1 MRRTILTR
9 RAMLSGLAGGLA
21 ACSSGYPEN
30 LNLGPERSDAS
41 AYRIPMDAAPEV
53 WMRHLAPQASR
64 PGRTML
70 ALSGGG
76 EDGAFGAGLLN
87 GLSQIG
93 ERPDPDIVTG
103 ISTGALMAPFV
114 FLGPGSDAALRR
126 IYTEH
131 DAGDLLM
138 PLGLRGILGTA
149 AFSSEPLE
157 RLIEQY
163 VDDAA
168 LSNIAEKHEGGK
180 RLFVVTAN
188 LDTGR
193 ATAWN
198 MGEIA
203 RRGEARLFRAV
214 TRASASIPGLF
225 PPVTLV
231 FHEGGRTFRET
242 HVDGGVNMQFF
253 VIPDAALTR
262 PGLANARGSDL
273 YVIINNRIEPMAHP
287 VPRNTM
293 AIMSQAISTLIR
305 SSASESLERAQQFA
319 ARSGLRL
326 HAAAIGSGFEI
337 AHDPSDRFSLDY
349 MRPLYDYGFER
360 ALSGR
365 AWTV

>member
-1 MRRTILTR
+1 MTTIFLNR
-9 RAMLSGLAGGLA
+9 RAALSGLVASLT

-30 LNLGPERSDAS
+30 LNLDFDPGVPSRFRFTEDA
-41 AYRIPMDAAPEV
+41 PPEV
-53 WMRHLAPQASR
+53 WMHHLSPQMAR

-87 GLSQIG
+87 GLSHIG

-114 FLGPGSDAALRR
+114 FVGPELDMTLRR

-131 DAGDLLM
+131 DARDLLR
-138 PLGLRGILGTA
+138 PTGLRGFLGVA
-149 AFSSEPLE
+149 ISSSEPLE
-157 RLIEQY
+157 GLIERY
-163 VDDAA
+163 VDEDALA
-168 LSNIAEKHEGGK
+168 KIAQRHQAGK

-193 ATAWN
+193 ATVWN

-203 RRGEARLFRAV
+203 RFGDASLFRAV
-214 TRASASIPGLF
+214 MRASASIPGLF
-225 PPVTLV
+225 PPVT
-231 FHEGGRTFRET
+231 FEFSEGDRTFRET
-242 HVDGGVNMQFF
+242 HVDGGLNMQFF
-253 VIPDAALTR
+253 AIPDAALDR
-262 PGLANARGSDL
+262 PGLSTARGSDL
-273 YVIINNRIEPMAHP
+273 YVIINNRIDP
-287 VPRNTM
+287 VARPVRRNTM
-293 AIMSQAISTLIR
+293 AIMSQALSTMVR

-319 ARSGLRL
+319 ARTELRL
-326 HAAAIGSGFEI
+326 HAAAIGPGFEI
-337 AHDPSDRFSLDY
+337 AFDPSDRFSLDY

-360 ALSGR
+360 AVSGR